1 MATITYGSAA
11 VPYAAGPLA
20 PLPQWGYARGVDKI
34 VGIVGLVAILV
45 LVGWGVPP
53 RYRLIAI
60 AGGLAFALLIL
71 AIEKAGLW
79 PQAWR
84 TR

>member
-1 MATITYGSAA
+1 ME
-11 VPYAAGPLA
+11 
-20 PLPQWGYARGVDKI
+20 KI
-34 VGIVGLVAILV
+34 VGIVGLVAIFLV

-60 AGGLAFALLIL
+60 AGGLAFAVLIL
-71 AIEKAGLW
+71 AIEQAGLW

>member
-1 MATITYGSAA
+1 ME
-11 VPYAAGPLA
+11 
-20 PLPQWGYARGVDKI
+20 KI
-34 VGIVGLVAILV
+34 VGIVGLAANLV

-60 AGGLAFALLIL
+60 AGGLAFAVLIL
-71 AIEKAGLW
+71 AIEQAGLW

>member
-1 MATITYGSAA
+1 ME
-11 VPYAAGPLA
+11 
-20 PLPQWGYARGVDKI
+20 KI
-34 VGIVGLVAILV
+34 VGIVGLAAILS
-45 LVGWGVPP
+45 LGWGVPS

-60 AGGLAFALLIL
+60 AGGLAFAVLIL
-71 AIEKAGLW
+71 AIEQAGLW